1 MAAEMKDINNSAE
14 INLRELAAVVW
25 KRKFWIVGFVF
36 LVCAATVFIV
46 LRMDNIYESKAV
58 LRPTQNNTNQMSS
71 VMSNLGGLASLA
83 GVSTVGSVSPYNSM
97 NAIIKDKDF
106 IFNFIQSHEF
116 EPFIIENFQDIKAM
130 PDYNENTK
138 FFIYKS
144 LKGTLTFLEDSKT
157 GLVTVSLQNKNRE
170 FTKTFLDKL
179 LIALSAR
186 YKLIE
191 MKNLDERIENYKNEI
206 NKTSDITLKNKLSDI
221 VSGLIQNKV
230 LAQAQEYYGF
240 EIIVKPSVS
249 DAMDKVGP
257 RRSLICVAMF
267 ILSTCVGIAGAVIIN
282 GIPNRYS

>member
-1 MAAEMKDINNSAE
+1 MKDINNSAE